1 MPPTTVGPTAVKS
14 TSMGAASKARLPAG
28 GKASDISAVIKATE
42 RAGTCT
48 RLSVRSWS
56 PMESW
61 ISASRS
67 APVERVAMVKIAA
80 VVIEVVAIDDRAAVG
95 DVGVVVVNRGATVP
109 IIIPVMPAPPKSAE
123 EADSKTTAKVN

>member
-1 MPPTTVGPTAVKS
+1 MAFHSILEFSTNSIHGYVRSPMPPTSV
-14 TSMGAASKARLPAG
+14 GAASKARLPAG
-28 GKASDISAVIKATE
+28 GKASDISAVIEATE

-48 RLSVRSWS
+48 RLRVRRWS

-67 APVERVAMVKIAA
+67 AAVERVAMVKIAA

-95 DVGVVVVNRGATVP
+95 DVGVVVVNRARRCQ
-109 IIIPVMPAPPKSAE
+109 S
-123 EADSKTTAKVN
+123 

>member
-1 MPPTTVGPTAVKS
+1 MPTSAVGPTAVKS
-14 TSMGAASKARLPAG
+14 ASMEAASHARLPAG

-42 RAGTCT
+42 RAGACT
-48 RLSVRSWS
+48 LLSVRRWS

-61 ISASRS
+61 IFASRS
-67 APVERVAMVKIAA
+67 GPVERVAMVKIAA

-123 EADSKTTAKVN
+123 EADSKTSAKVN

>member
-42 RAGTCT
+42 RARTCT
-48 RLSVRSWS
+48 LLSVRSWS

-61 ISASRS
+61 ISAPRS
-67 APVERVAMVKIAA
+67 APVEGAAMVEIAA
-80 VVIEVVAIDDRAAVG
+80 VGIEVVAIDDRATVG

>member
-1 MPPTTVGPTAVKS
+1 MPTTTVGSTAVKS
-14 TSMGAASKARLPAG
+14 ASMEAASNARLPAG

-42 RAGTCT
+42 RARTCT
-48 RLSVRSWS
+48 LLSVRSWS

-67 APVERVAMVKIAA
+67 APVERVAMVEIAA
-80 VVIEVVAIDDRAAVG
+80 VVIEVVAIDYRVAVR

>member
-14 TSMGAASKARLPAG
+14 ASTEAASNARLPAG

-42 RAGTCT
+42 RAGACT
-48 RLSVRSWS
+48 LLSVRRWS

-61 ISASRS
+61 IFASRS

-80 VVIEVVAIDDRAAVG
+80 VVIEVVAIDDRAAVR
-95 DVGVVVVNRGATVP
+95 DVGIVVVNRGATVP